1 MRITNKIMQSN
12 SLANINR
19 NKILQDKLNTQMT
32 TQKKLTKAS
41 DDPVVAIRALR
52 LRTNL
57 SEITQY
63 YEKNVPDARSWLEVT
78 EDALLEASD
87 VITELYTQC
96 NKGASGYLD
105 VNSRKAILEQMES
118 LRDHIY
124 ASADAD
130 YAGRSLFTGYR
141 TASKATF
148 QKATSEN
155 YGITE
160 QFNRDSLDSFTY
172 VNTQDLMDINSD
184 NYAAKN
190 ATEQNVVSKEI
201 HRIRLAYDNLDA
213 AAPEPPTLTDAK
225 GDPIKITDS
234 SGVTKSLTVEVVSS
248 EGTTP
253 VDPGDLTKGYK
264 NPYTDLGDNDV
275 FFVPETG
282 ELLLGKNAY
291 EKLAGMVDNP
301 ATDNI
306 NEGEFRV
313 KYGKTD
319 WDKGDLNPINYY
331 ACTKVDADGKTIN
344 YNAEYLTDGK
354 SVQSIE
360 YDVGFNQ
367 SMRVNTT
374 ADEVFDP
381 GIGRDVDELV
391 KALQDV
397 ADIDEVV
404 KTLEAVVAKDETDAK
419 AQEKLLAAKKAQSE
433 LTDKLGKMFEHAQ
446 TKMQDYQNKVNVAV
460 ANSGTRSA
468 RLDMVENRLSTQQT
482 TFDTLASEN
491 ENIDMT
497 QVAIELGSAELIY
510 EAALRATGMVAQT
523 SLLNYI

>member
-1 MRITNKIMQSN
+1 MRITNKIMQNN

-78 EDALLEASD
+78 EDALLEATD
-87 VITELYTQC
+87 VITDIYAQC
-96 NKGASGYLD
+96 NKGASSYTD
-105 VNSRKAILEQMES
+105 AASRTAILEQIQS
-118 LRDHIY
+118 LKEHIY

-148 QKATSEN
+148 QTATAQKYE
-155 YGITE
+155 ITE
-160 QFNRDSLDSFTY
+160 QLTRDDLSSMTY
-172 VNTQDLMDINSD
+172 VSKKDLAEINDSNYGTSNTKEGDV
-184 NYAAKN
+184 
-190 ATEQNVVSKEI
+190 ESKEI
-201 HRIRLAYDNLDA
+201 HRIRLAYDNLVG
-213 AAPEPPTLTDAK
+213 T
-225 GDPIKITDS
+225 
-234 SGVTKSLTVEVVSS
+234 
-248 EGTTP
+248 GTTP
-253 VDPGDLTKGYK
+253 TLKMPNGDILNPQVMSTNGTA
-264 NPYTDLGDNDV
+264 NPYESLGDDSI

-282 ELLLGKNAY
+282 ELLMGKNAY
-291 EKLAGMVDNP
+291 ATLSATQGELQITYEKEEWA
-301 ATDNI
+301 
-306 NEGEFRV
+306 
-313 KYGKTD
+313 
-319 WDKGDLNPINYY
+319 KGDLNPINYY
-331 ACTKVDADGKTIN
+331 ACSTVKDGNTIN
-344 YNAEYLTDGK
+344 YNPQYLTDGK
-354 SVQSIE
+354 SIQAIE

-374 ADEVFDP
+374 VDEVFDP
-381 GIGRDVDELV
+381 GLGRDVDELV
-391 KALQDV
+391 KALEEMK
-397 ADIDEVV
+397 DIDEVV
-404 KTLEAVVAKDETDAK
+404 KTLETVVSNNELDEK
-419 AQEKLLAAKKAQSE
+419 AQDRLKAAKKAQTLLS
-433 LTDKLGKMFEHAQ
+433 DKLGKMFESAQ
-446 TKMQDYQNKVNVAV
+446 TSMQGYLDKVNVAV

-491 ENIDMT
+491 ENVDLT
-497 QVAIELGSAELIY
+497 KVAIELGSAELIY
-510 EAALRATGMVAQT
+510 EAALMATGKVAQT

>member
-1 MRITNKIMQSN
+1 MRITNKIMQNN

-78 EDALLEASD
+78 EDALLEATD
-87 VITELYTQC
+87 VITDIYAQC
-96 NKGASGYLD
+96 NKGASSYTD
-105 VNSRKAILEQMES
+105 AASRTAILEQMQS
-118 LRDHIY
+118 LKEHIY

-148 QKATSEN
+148 QTATTQKYE
-155 YGITE
+155 ITE
-160 QFNRDSLDSFTY
+160 QLTRDDLSSITY
-172 VNTQDLMDINSD
+172 VNKQDLAGINDS
-184 NYAAKN
+184 NYTSST
-190 ATEQNVVSKEI
+190 ATEQNVESKEI
-201 HRIRLAYDNLDA
+201 HRIRLAYSNLEDTV
-213 AAPEPPTLTDAK
+213 PQLTDAA
-225 GDPIKITDS
+225 GQPITMTVPDG
-234 SGVTKSLTVEVVSS
+234 SGGTQNVTLTPRSVSAN
-248 EGTTP
+248 GTTL
-253 VDPGDLTKGYK
+253 VDPTDPSQGTID
-264 NPYTDLGDNDV
+264 PYRDLGDNDV

-291 EKLAGMVDNP
+291 NKLAGMSDNS
-301 ATDNI
+301 ATAV

-313 KYGKTD
+313 TYEKEEWAKE
-319 WDKGDLNPINYY
+319 DLNPINYY
-331 ACTKVDADGKTIN
+331 ACSTVKDGNTIK
-344 YNAEYLTDGK
+344 YNPEYLTDGK

-374 ADEVFDP
+374 VDEVFDP
-381 GIGRDVDELV
+381 GLGRDVDELV
-391 KALQDV
+391 KALEEMK
-397 ADIDEVV
+397 DIDEVV
-404 KTLEAVVAKDETDAK
+404 KTLETVVANDESDDVAK
-419 AQEKLLAAKKAQSE
+419 EKLKAAKKAQTLLS
-433 LTDKLGKMFEHAQ
+433 DKLGKMFESAQ
-446 TKMQDYQNKVNVAV
+446 TSMQGYQDKVNVAV

-491 ENIDMT
+491 ENVDLT
-497 QVAIELGSAELIY
+497 KVAIELGSAELIY
-510 EAALRATGMVAQT
+510 EAALMATGKVAQT